1 MCHIQM
7 ASIRRNL
14 IKQLGSYYVFNNN
27 MQDHLSNASCQ
38 NIIEDKITGILTST
52 VCNTCLPWS
61 LKKYFCCVN
70 PEILKLGSLKHQYN
84 FHLKTWESVKKRR
97 SISFYPWTKKKK
109 TKQKAKQVY
118 SIVIQMLSISQA
130 NTMRIKAWKSSA
142 QRPYLLERSLLSL

>member
-1 MCHIQM
+1 
-7 ASIRRNL
+7 
-14 IKQLGSYYVFNNN
+14 
-27 MQDHLSNASCQ
+27 MQDHLSNVSCQ

-61 LKKYFCCVN
+61 PKKYFCCVN

-84 FHLKTWESVKKRR
+84 FHLKTWESIKKEEVLV
-97 SISFYPWTKKKK
+97 FTLGQKKKK
-109 TKQKAKQVY
+109 TKQKTKQVY

-130 NTMRIKAWKSSA
+130 NAMRIKAWKSSA